1 MHGAAGSSGMAIII
15 KSAKVLADKDEG
27 GARPGKTPPP
37 PLLNSNNICD
47 LQSTGTAASNT
58 SHYSTRV
65 QEGGHSIIISLYTSS
80 SSLNRSIVSIC
91 AEVVG
96 VEQLTL
102 W

>member
-15 KSAKVLADKDEG
+15 ISAKVLADKDEG
-27 GARPGKTPPP
+27 GARPGKTP

-65 QEGGHSIIISLYTSS
+65 QEGGHSIIISLYV
-80 SSLNRSIVSIC
+80 LL
-91 AEVVG
+91 
-96 VEQLTL
+96 LTQQKHCVNMC
-102 W
+102 